1 MSEGHFWPSP
11 RPQRRGPSRA
21 SGRHEDSAG
30 IPFTGRRFHDNAG
43 AGDDG
48 TAPPRVLEAIRRFR
62 MREVGAPEVVAAVHS
77 ARLLVPL
84 VAVRGDEGVGARG
97 RLVDKTQELSIVT
110 VEGPD
115 GRSVLPGF
123 TSVAA
128 MQAWDASA
136 RPIPIDA
143 PRVALAAASEG
154 TPLIVIDP
162 GSATEFA
169 VRRPALRPLATGEP
183 WTPSFEDPDVLA
195 AFQASAA
202 GRDELLGVA
211 VGAGDPDARLLGPE
225 LLVLLTLRP
234 GLGEEELAVLV
245 GELQRRWSAHPVI
258 AERVDS
264 IGVRVQAG

>member
-1 MSEGHFWPSP
+1 MPPEPDP
-11 RPQRRGPSRA
+11 P
-21 SGRHEDSAG
+21 HEDSAG
-30 IPFTGRRFHDNAG
+30 IPFTGRRFHDNPG

-48 TAPPRVLEAIRRFR
+48 MAPPRVLEAIRRFR
-62 MREVGAPEVVAAVHS
+62 MREVDAPEVVAALHD

-84 VAVRGDEGVGARG
+84 VAVRGAGPDDRRGVGAHG
-97 RLVDKTQELSIVT
+97 QLVDKTQELSIVT

-154 TPLIVIDP
+154 TPLVVIDP
-162 GSATEFA
+162 GSETEFA
-169 VRRPALRPLATGEP
+169 VRRPALRSLATGEP
-183 WTPSFEDPDVLA
+183 WTPSFEDAAVLA
-195 AFQASAA
+195 AFEASAA
-202 GRDELLGVA
+202 GRDELLAVG
-211 VGAGDPDARLLGPE
+211 VGAGDPDARLRGPE

-245 GELQRRWSAHPVI
+245 AELQRRWSADPII

-264 IGVRVQAG
+264 IGVRVQAGDGR

>member
-1 MSEGHFWPSP
+1 MPPDPDP
-11 RPQRRGPSRA
+11 RR
-21 SGRHEDSAG
+21 EDSAG
-30 IPFTGRRFHDNAG
+30 IPFAGRHFHENPG

-62 MREVGAPEVVAAVHS
+62 MREVGAPEVVAALHD

-84 VAVRGDEGVGARG
+84 VAVRGDEGVGAHG
-97 RLVDKTQELSIVT
+97 QLVDKTQELSIVT

-115 GRSVLPGF
+115 GRSVLPAF

-136 RPIPIDA
+136 RPIPIEA

-154 TPLIVIDP
+154 TPLVVVDP
-162 GSATEFA
+162 GSETEFA
-169 VRRPALRPLATGEP
+169 VRRPALRALATGEP
-183 WTPSFEDPDVLA
+183 WTPSFEDREVLA
-195 AFQASAA
+195 AVEASAA
-202 GRDELLGVA
+202 GRAELLAAGV
-211 VGAGDPDARLLGPE
+211 GPGDPDARLQGPE

-234 GLGEEELAVLV
+234 GLDEEELAALV
-245 GELQRRWSAHPVI
+245 GELQRRWSADPVI

-264 IGVRVQAG
+264 IGVRVQAA